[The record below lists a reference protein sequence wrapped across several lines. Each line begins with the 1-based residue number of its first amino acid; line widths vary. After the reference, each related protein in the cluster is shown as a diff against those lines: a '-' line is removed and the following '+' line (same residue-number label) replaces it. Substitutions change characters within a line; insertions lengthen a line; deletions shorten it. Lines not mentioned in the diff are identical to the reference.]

1 MNQGG
6 SVKSLSIV
14 IPAKN
19 EAVSIGDIVK
29 SAAAESPGAEII
41 VVDDGSTDGTAEIAE
56 KAGATVIRYPESLGN
71 GAAVKSG
78 ARAAN
83 GEVLA
88 FMDGDGQHDPRE
100 FAHLLDRL
108 QDGYTMVVGARES
121 ASHASVGS
129 LVANGF
135 YNELASLLTSRQISD
150 LTSGFRVAGPD

>member
-56 KAGATVIRYPESLGN
+56 KAGATVIR
-71 GAAVKSG
+71 
-78 ARAAN
+78 
-83 GEVLA
+83 
-88 FMDGDGQHDPRE
+88 
-100 FAHLLDRL
+100 
-108 QDGYTMVVGARES
+108 
-121 ASHASVGS
+121 
-129 LVANGF
+129 
-135 YNELASLLTSRQISD
+135 
-150 LTSGFRVAGPD
+150 